1 MPNHDVNRLNNLM
14 GHTSPAMLWRHYH
27 KAVTQKRA
35 AAFWSI
41 EPPKVSGKTIRFV
54 AA

>member
-1 MPNHDVNRLNNLM
+1 M

-27 KAVTQKRA
+27 RAVTQKNA
-35 AAFWSI
+35 ASFWKI
-41 EPPKVSGKTIRFV
+41 EPPKIDGKTIQFV